1 MYQQRTSPS
10 LKEASTI
17 INTSSEV
24 QTRNP
29 IQQLLQMKK
38 FYTNRQKDIVMF
50 LGMSQKYKDTD
61 FKKRFNYEILN
72 RIKKRNCQQR
82 KSIEQQDTLYK
93 STNTYNESDE
103 YKDDNLDM
111 HQKQENQ
118 DMFEVWRKSN
128 ESSSIVIQDKI
139 AQKAFNK
146 VRLADK

>member
-1 MYQQRTSPS
+1 
-10 LKEASTI
+10 
-17 INTSSEV
+17 
-24 QTRNP
+24 
-29 IQQLLQMKK
+29 MKK

-111 HQKQENQ
+111 HQK
-118 DMFEVWRKSN
+118 
-128 ESSSIVIQDKI
+128 
-139 AQKAFNK
+139 
-146 VRLADK
+146 